1 MNAAELTSAAARPR
15 PSAIRR
21 VALAVS
27 DAVLP
32 QTCAVCG
39 TWIPSGGSR
48 ACDGCLASFEA
59 ILWRSYCHRCART
72 IRPESLDHRGCFRC
86 RNERIWNIAGIARA
100 GPYMHP
106 LSTLIVGLKYG
117 GRERNAAYLAELMA
131 EALCGRSW
139 LVDVEALV
147 PVPMHWRRRM
157 QRSCN
162 HALLLTQELARRLE
176 IPLLRGIRR
185 ARYAPSQMRFDAV
198 SKAKLFK
205 NVKGCFALSRL
216 AGLGWRSVRGRTVCI
231 VDNIVRSGAT
241 IHEVS
246 KVLRKAGAKR
256 IYAAIAARTV
266 PSGDVQA
273 KIDAVP
279 ADVPP

>member
-1 MNAAELTSAAARPR
+1 MRAADPSSTTAQPR
-15 PSAIRR
+15 PSTIRR

-39 TWIPSGGSR
+39 TWIASGSSR
-48 ACDGCLASFEA
+48 ACAGCLASFDA

-72 IRPESLDHRGCFRC
+72 IRPESLDERGCFRC
-86 RNERIWNIAGIARA
+86 RNESIWNIAGIARA
-100 GPYMHP
+100 GPYTNP
-106 LSTLIVGLKYG
+106 LSDLIVGLKYA

-131 EALCGRSW
+131 EALRGRSW
-139 LVDVEALV
+139 LADIEGLV

-162 HALLLTQELARRLE
+162 HARLLTQELARRLK
-176 IPLLRGIRR
+176 IPVLHGIRR

-198 SKAKLFK
+198 SKAKLFA
-205 NVKGCFALSRL
+205 NVKGCFAPSRL
-216 AGLGWRSVRGRTVCI
+216 AGMGLRCVRGRTVCI

-256 IYAAIAARTV
+256 IYAAVAARTV
-266 PSGDVQA
+266 VPGDMQA
-273 KIDAVP
+273 KIEAVP
-279 ADVPP
+279 LDAPP

>member
-1 MNAAELTSAAARPR
+1 MSAAEPSSAAAPPR
-15 PSAIRR
+15 PSGIRR
-21 VALAVS
+21 LALAVS

-39 TWIPSGGSR
+39 TWILSGSSR
-48 ACDGCLASFEA
+48 ACEGCLASFEL

-72 IRPESLDHRGCFRC
+72 IRPESLDERGCFRC
-86 RNERIWNIAGIARA
+86 RNERIWNIAGIARV
-100 GPYMHP
+100 GPYTNP
-106 LSTLIVGLKYG
+106 LSDLIVGLKYG

-131 EALCGRSW
+131 EALRGRSW
-139 LVDVEALV
+139 LADVDSLV

-157 QRSCN
+157 QRRCN
-162 HALLLTQELARRLE
+162 HALLLTQELARRVK
-176 IPLLRGIRR
+176 IPLLRAIRR
-185 ARYAPSQMRFDAV
+185 SRYAPSQMRFDVV
-198 SKAKLFK
+198 SKAKLFE
-205 NVKGCFALSRL
+205 NVKDCFAPSRL
-216 AGLGWRSVRGRTVCI
+216 AGMGWRSARGRTVCI

-256 IYAAIAARTV
+256 IYAAVAARTV
-266 PSGDVQA
+266 APGDMQA

-279 ADVPP
+279 TDESP

>member
-1 MNAAELTSAAARPR
+1 MRAAEPSSATAPPR

-21 VALAVS
+21 VARAVS

-39 TWIPSGGSR
+39 AWIPSGGSR
-48 ACDGCLASFEA
+48 SCEECLALFEP
-59 ILWRSYCHRCART
+59 ILCRSYCHRCART
-72 IRPESLDHRGCFRC
+72 IRPESIDKRGCARC
-86 RNERIWNIAGIARA
+86 RNETIWNIAGIARV
-100 GPYMHP
+100 GPYMQP

-117 GRERNAAYLAELMA
+117 GRERNAAYLAELMTQ
-131 EALCGRSW
+131 ALRGRSW
-139 LVDVEALV
+139 LADVDGLV

-162 HALLLTQELARRLE
+162 HALLLTQELARRLA
-176 IPLLRGIRR
+176 IPLLLGIRR
-185 ARYAPSQMRFDAV
+185 TRYAPSQMRFDVV
-198 SKAKLFK
+198 SKAKLFE
-205 NVKGCFALSRL
+205 NVKGCFAPSRL
-216 AGLGWRSVRGRTVCI
+216 AGMGWRCVRGRTVCI

-256 IYAAIAARTV
+256 IYAAVAARTV
-266 PSGDVQA
+266 VPGDMQA
-273 KIDAVP
+273 KIEAVP
-279 ADVPP
+279 TDESP